1 MSQHAIYA
9 DHSATT
15 PVRPEVVAA
24 MEPYF
29 TLQYG
34 NASSVYQIGQDARH
48 AVEEA
53 RRKVAKAL
61 GAKSREI
68 YFTSGGSESD
78 NWALKGTAM
87 ADFLR
92 TGRKG
97 RIITTAIEHHAI
109 LHSLD
114 TLKKFGFQVTYL
126 PVDKD
131 GYVTPDQV
139 EKALTDDTILVSVMM
154 ANNEIGT
161 IEPVGQIGTML
172 RQKGILFHV
181 DAVQALGKIPIDVS
195 AQHID
200 LLSLSSHKVYGPK
213 GVGALYVREGVDLPS
228 YIDGGGQE
236 RGMRAGTE
244 NVPGI
249 VGFGKAVELATMDLD
264 KEAERESALRDRLI
278 DGILSQIPDAVL
290 NGPRFDRLPG
300 HVNFSFPDVEG
311 ESLLVLLDLKGI
323 YASSGSACSAG
334 SLEPSH
340 VLTAIGRDKET
351 ARGSLR
357 LTLGRENTQEDVDKI
372 IEEVS
377 AIVKKLRNMRAG
389 F

>member
-97 RIITTAIEHHAI
+97 RIITTAIEHHA
-109 LHSLD
+109 
-114 TLKKFGFQVTYL
+114 
-126 PVDKD
+126 D

-278 DGILSQIPDAVL
+278 DGILNQIPDAVL